1 MKTGRIHPVLFSIND
16 VQKMIIKNNNN
27 LLHIIMNCIHLK
39 NLKINRQMNT
49 QPCTPLYHFN
59 YSTGLKKIFLLSLC
73 LFLLIKLNAQD
84 ITENQTDQYPQVYL
98 GFGTG
103 LDNFTGFLGVSG
115 TLKFHEKFS
124 LRGGTGLSGW
134 GFKNSIGIKYDLKE
148 TGGWSYC
155 LGYSYSPGFK
165 GIKMDAE
172 QASGGTRE
180 ITVDYLSASTINLA
194 VDRNWEI
201 GKANIFYIEFGYAIP
216 LQSNRWR
223 TTDGSALSSSNEAAL
238 NLLQP
243 GGLILGAGFA
253 FRIF

>member
-1 MKTGRIHPVLFSIND
+1 MKNY
-16 VQKMIIKNNNN
+16 KY
-27 LLHIIMNCIHLK
+27 
-39 NLKINRQMNT
+39 
-49 QPCTPLYHFN
+49 TPPYLSEHSSFF
-59 YSTGLKKIFLLSLC
+59 KKFILLSLC
-73 LFLLIKLNAQD
+73 LFLLIKLDAQD
-84 ITENQTDQYPQVYL
+84 ITENQPDEYPKVYL

-124 LRGGTGLSGW
+124 VRGGTGLSGW

-172 QASGGTRE
+172 QESGGTRE
-180 ITVDYLSASTINLA
+180 ITVDYLSARTINLA
-194 VDRNWEI
+194 VDRNWKI

-223 TTDGSALSSSNEAAL
+223 VADGSALSSSNEAAL

-253 FRIF
+253 FRVF